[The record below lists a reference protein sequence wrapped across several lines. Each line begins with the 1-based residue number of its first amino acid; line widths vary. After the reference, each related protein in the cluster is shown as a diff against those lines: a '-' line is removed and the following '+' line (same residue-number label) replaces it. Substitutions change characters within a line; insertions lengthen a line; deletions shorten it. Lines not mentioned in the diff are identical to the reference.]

1 MGNREFAK
9 ELENRTKKFSVNI
22 IRFTFSIPKTIEY
35 HIIKTQLIKSATS
48 VGANY
53 REANRARSKAD
64 FIGRL
69 KICQAEA
76 SETLYWLEILSE
88 ILQDK
93 HNLNILLNES
103 NELLALFTAII
114 NKLKQTNT

>member
-1 MGNREFAK
+1 MGNREFAI
-9 ELENRTKKFSVNI
+9 ELESRTKKFSVNI
-22 IRFTFSIPKTIEY
+22 IRFAFSMPKSVEY
-35 HIIKTQLIKSATS
+35 NIIKNQLIKSATS
-48 VGANY
+48 IGANY

-69 KICQAEA
+69 KISQAEA

-88 ILQDK
+88 ILQEKYKLD
-93 HNLNILLNES
+93 LLLNES

-114 NKLKQTNT
+114 NRLKQTNS